1 MSEQDDIS
9 RRIDEGRLYLVER
22 MLDTVRYGAEVA
34 GTLDKTLVSLSGG
47 ALVFSMTFVDRLA
60 PAKLWLPVLFT
71 SWVAF
76 AASMLCV
83 TMSLRA
89 LQKVITDKADQLNK
103 LRQEFEGALKKGLVA
118 RVSTELTHHAPVSG
132 LNRVAIYSFFV
143 GIILL
148 GIFVAHNLLA
158 TTATRNF

>member
-1 MSEQDDIS
+1 STTGVGFSKLPPSVLMSDQDDIS
-9 RRIDEGRLYLVER
+9 RPVDEGRLYLVER
-22 MLDTVRYGAEVA
+22 MLDTVRDGGEVA

-83 TMSLRA
+83 LMSLRA
-89 LQKVITDKADQLNK
+89 LQKAITGKADQLNK
-103 LRQEFEGALKKGLVA
+103 LRQEFEQLLKKSLVGK
-118 RVSTELTHHAPVSG
+118 VSTELTHDMQVSG
-132 LNRVAIYSFFV
+132 LSRV
-143 GIILL
+143 
-148 GIFVAHNLLA
+148 
-158 TTATRNF
+158 

>member
-1 MSEQDDIS
+1 MSDQDDIS
-9 RRIDEGRLYLVER
+9 RRVDEGRLHLVER

-34 GTLDKTLVSLSGG
+34 ETLDKTLVSLSGG

-83 TMSLRA
+83 LMSLRA
-89 LQKVITDKADQLNK
+89 LQKAITDKADQLNK
-103 LRQEFEGALKKGLVA
+103 QRQEFERALKKGLVGQL
-118 RVSTELTHHAPVSG
+118 STELTHHAPVSS
-132 LNRVAIYSFFV
+132 LNRVAILF
-143 GIILL
+143 
-148 GIFVAHNLLA
+148 IFRWYHLA
-158 TTATRNF
+158 RHFCCS